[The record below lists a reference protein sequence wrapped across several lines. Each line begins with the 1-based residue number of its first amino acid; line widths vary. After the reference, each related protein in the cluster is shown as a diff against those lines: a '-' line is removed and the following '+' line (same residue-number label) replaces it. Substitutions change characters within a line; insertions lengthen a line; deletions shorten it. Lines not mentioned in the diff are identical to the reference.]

1 MLEEKLR
8 TILNQGGEDA
18 VAAAEAIAF
27 ITDSDDVMVV
37 VEAAHTCVSQRGIKD
52 TNSSTSTACC
62 KGVFGDH
69 DSVLRREVIASI

>member
-1 MLEEKLR
+1 
-8 TILNQGGEDA
+8 
-18 VAAAEAIAF
+18 
-27 ITDSDDVMVV
+27 MVV

-69 DSVLRREVIASI
+69 NSVLRREVIASI